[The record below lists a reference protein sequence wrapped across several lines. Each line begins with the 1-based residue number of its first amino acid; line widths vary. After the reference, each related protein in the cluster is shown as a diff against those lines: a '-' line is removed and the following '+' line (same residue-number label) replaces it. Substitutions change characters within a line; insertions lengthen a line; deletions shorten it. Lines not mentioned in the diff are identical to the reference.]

1 MKDTFIH
8 VLTGDLNLG
17 IAYLEY
23 PRCIMWL
30 QPEEFGHCFQ
40 WIDGDVSIKD
50 HNRVKLLLEMKE
62 VELGHDSTKEI
73 PLIEY
78 TDLAKIIAPKHQS
91 GYSS

>member
-1 MKDTFIH
+1 MKDTFVH
-8 VLTGDLNLG
+8 VLRGDLTLG

-40 WIDGDVSIKD
+40 WIDTDVSIKD

-62 VELGHDSTKEI
+62 IELGHNGDSGI
-73 PLIEY
+73 PMVEFESFVLE
-78 TDLAKIIAPKHQS
+78 L
-91 GYSS
+91 